1 MATRP
6 KQLCTAA
13 FVAPNCMSKHD
24 CDVVFAR
31 VAAAH
36 MYSLPNSMDSL
47 VVLHARANRVIAAQL
62 CGTRVR
68 LPLFLRASGILGDVP
83 SAVMTPNVPRLR
95 DRRSGLR
102 RPWPRRRLKNEL
114 EMRELSA
121 VFRMLTLDESL
132 AFVVEARA
140 ATKSYAAEAKG
151 ARDQGTALSK
161 GELHVYAWDAIT
173 RVAVE
178 TTDAPSEMVNIVKKQ
193 RDESTD
199 PQKAGISHRVQD
211 QESL

>member
-36 MYSLPNSMDSL
+36 MCSLPNSMDSL
-47 VVLHARANRVIAAQL
+47 VVLHARANRVIAAH

-68 LPLFLRASGILGDVP
+68 PLFLLASGILDVP
-83 SAVMTPNVPRLR
+83 SAVTPNVPRLR

-114 EMRELSA
+114 EMREPSA
-121 VFRMLTLDESL
+121 VFRTLTLDESL

-140 ATKSYAAEAKG
+140 ATKSYAEEAKG

-178 TTDAPSEMVNIVKKQ
+178 TTVWRWRRPM
-193 RDESTD
+193 RLL
-199 PQKAGISHRVQD
+199 RW
-211 QESL
+211 